1 MEQITNEIK
10 LSYTDKEIN
19 TRLENLNHNNSS
31 FKRHFNQT
39 EEFFLDLEDDFIIPS
54 LPIHHDVRQPRPS
67 PEYLESLQQILEQI
81 LPLTPGVFNELT
93 YLFDP
98 REIMKPCFF
107 KLYKIDQASYLYLVQ
122 MDLIY
127 RSREAQ
133 VLERGNNDFTA
144 RYSSRRLFLE
154 TLFIPLDRVLVEDDK
169 IRSFVL
175 KQMISSTWVG
185 EVGRGYFVQGIWID
199 NELTRFFSKLFL
211 PEGKRTYP
219 FYPYVCKYRTICQNL
234 IRLNPEARKL
244 YLPYLHRAIEFLS
257 PSMKR
262 IEQSM
267 RDTSFSE
274 DNETYKELK
283 KQVPANWLE
292 TWNNLKIDVYLNKQ
306 DMKEFSV
313 ED

>member
-1 MEQITNEIK
+1 MDQITNEIK

-19 TRLENLNHNNSS
+19 ARLENLDPNNSS

-39 EEFFLDLEDDFIIPS
+39 EEFFLDLEEDFIIPS
-54 LPIHHDVRQPRPS
+54 LPIHHDVRQPKPS
-67 PEYLESLQQILEQI
+67 PEYLKSLQQILEQI

-122 MDLIY
+122 VDLIY
-127 RSREAQ
+127 RSRENQ

-169 IRSFVL
+169 IRSFVV
-175 KQMISSTWVG
+175 KQTISSTWVG

-211 PEGKRTYP
+211 PEGKRIYP

-283 KQVPANWLE
+283 KQVPANWQE
-292 TWNNLKIDVYLNKQ
+292 IWNNLKIDVYLNQQ

>member
-19 TRLENLNHNNSS
+19 ARLEKLDHNNSS

-39 EEFFLDLEDDFIIPS
+39 EEFFLDLEEDFIIPS

-67 PEYLESLQQILEQI
+67 PEYLKSLQQILEQI

-93 YLFDP
+93 YLFNP

-107 KLYKIDQASYLYLVQ
+107 KLYKIDQVHYLYLVQ
-122 MDLIY
+122 VDLIY
-127 RSREAQ
+127 RSREDQ

-154 TLFIPLDRVLVEDDK
+154 TLFIPLDRVLVEEDK
-169 IRSFVL
+169 IRSFIV
-175 KQMISSTWVG
+175 KQTISSTWVG

-244 YLPYLHRAIEFLS
+244 YLPYLHRAIKFLS
-257 PSMKR
+257 PSMMR

-267 RDTSFSE
+267 RDTSFSV

-283 KQVPANWLE
+283 KQVPLNWLE
-292 TWNNLKIDVYLNKQ
+292 IWNNLKIDVYLNQQ

>member
-19 TRLENLNHNNSS
+19 ARLENLDNKDSS

-39 EEFFLDLEDDFIIPS
+39 EEFFLDLEEDFIIPS

-67 PEYLESLQQILEQI
+67 PEYLKSLQQILEQI

-122 MDLIY
+122 VDLIY

-144 RYSSRRLFLE
+144 RYSSCRLFLE
-154 TLFIPLDRVLVEDDK
+154 TLFIPLDRVLVEDNK
-169 IRSFVL
+169 IRSFVV
-175 KQMISSTWVG
+175 KQTISSTWVG

-211 PEGKRTYP
+211 PQGKRTYP

-244 YLPYLHRAIEFLS
+244 YLPYLHRAIEFLT
-257 PSMKR
+257 PAMKR

-267 RDTSFSE
+267 RDTSFSV
-274 DNETYKELK
+274 DNATYKELK

-292 TWNNLKIDVYLNKQ
+292 IWNNLEIDVYLNQQ

>member
-1 MEQITNEIK
+1 MEQVTNEIK

-19 TRLENLNHNNSS
+19 TSLENLNHKNSS

-67 PEYLESLQQILEQI
+67 PEYLKSLLQILEQI

-122 MDLIY
+122 IDLIY
-127 RSREAQ
+127 RSREAR

-154 TLFIPLDRVLVEDDK
+154 TLFIPLDRVLVEEDK
-169 IRSFVL
+169 IRSFIV
-175 KQMISSTWVG
+175 KQTISSTWVG
-185 EVGRGYFVQGIWID
+185 EVGRGYFIQGIWID

-274 DNETYKELK
+274 DIETYKEIK
-283 KQVPANWLE
+283 KQVPVNWLE
-292 TWNNLKIDVYLNKQ
+292 IWNNLKIDVYLNQQ

>member
-1 MEQITNEIK
+1 MEQIANEIK

-19 TRLENLNHNNSS
+19 TRLENLDHKNSS

-39 EEFFLDLEDDFIIPS
+39 EEFFLDLEEDFIIPN
-54 LPIHHDVRQPRPS
+54 LPIHHDVRQPKPS
-67 PEYLESLQQILEQI
+67 PEYLKSLLQILEQI
-81 LPLTPGVFNELT
+81 LPLTPGVFDELT
-93 YLFDP
+93 YFFDP

-107 KLYKIDQASYLYLVQ
+107 KLYKINQAHYLYLVQ
-122 MDLIY
+122 IDLIY
-127 RSREAQ
+127 RSREDQ

-154 TLFIPLDRVLVEDDK
+154 TLFIPLDRVLVEDEK
-169 IRSFVL
+169 IRSFVV
-175 KQMISSTWVG
+175 KQTISSTWVG

-211 PEGKRTYP
+211 PQGKRTYP

-234 IRLNPEARKL
+234 IQLNPEARKL
-244 YLPYLHRAIEFLS
+244 YLPYLHQAIQFLS
-257 PSMKR
+257 PTMNR

-283 KQVPANWLE
+283 AQVPSNWLE
-292 TWNNLKIDVYLNKQ
+292 IWNNLKIDVYLNQQ

>member
-19 TRLENLNHNNSS
+19 TRLENLDHKNPS

-39 EEFFLDLEDDFIIPS
+39 EEFFLDLEADFIIPS

-67 PEYLESLQQILEQI
+67 PEYLKSLQQILEQI

-107 KLYKIDQASYLYLVQ
+107 KLYKIDQAHYLYLVQ
-122 MDLIY
+122 VDLIY

-154 TLFIPLDRVLVEDDK
+154 TLFIPLDRVLVEEDK
-169 IRSFVL
+169 IHSFVV
-175 KQMISSTWVG
+175 KQTISSTWVG

-257 PSMKR
+257 PAMKR

-274 DNETYKELK
+274 DIETYKELK

-292 TWNNLKIDVYLNKQ
+292 IWNNLKIDVYLNQQ

>member
-19 TRLENLNHNNSS
+19 TRLENLDHKNSS

-39 EEFFLDLEDDFIIPS
+39 EEFFLDLEEDFIIPS

-67 PEYLESLQQILEQI
+67 PEYLKSLQQILEHI

-107 KLYKIDQASYLYLVQ
+107 KLYKIDQAHYLYLVQ
-122 MDLIY
+122 VDLIY

-133 VLERGNNDFTA
+133 ILDKGNNDFTA

-154 TLFIPLDRVLVEDDK
+154 TLFIPLDRVVVEEDK
-169 IRSFVL
+169 IRSFIV
-175 KQMISSTWVG
+175 KQTISSTWVG

-234 IRLNPEARKL
+234 IRLNPEARKI
-244 YLPYLHRAIEFLS
+244 YLPYLHRTIQFLS
-257 PSMKR
+257 PAMKR

-292 TWNNLKIDVYLNKQ
+292 IWNNLKIDVYLNQQ